1 MINGTEATYELTLIE
16 TMLGSKPSNEGVFT
30 DYIASNK
37 KDGVD
42 PEEIAAAK
50 EAEERVKESMT
61 IFHRME
67 DGETPMIWDYQLK
80 GLAKESCG
88 ALRRVEG
95 SLSSKVKAYKSVI
108 DTTIFV
114 FPRKIPLILPEGGKV
129 GIIERPLRAETMQGP
144 RVALAKSE
152 TVPAGTKMTFTV
164 KFLVPAMKDVF
175 EEWLDYGEL
184 HGCGQWRSGSWG
196 RFTWKE
202 IRDDSKKAE

>member
-1 MINGTEATYELTLIE
+1 MKEATYELTLTE
-16 TMLGSKPSNEGVFT
+16 MMLGSKPSNEGVFT

-50 EAEERVKESMT
+50 EAEERVKESIT

-67 DGETPMIWDYQLK
+67 DGETPMIWDYQIK
-80 GLAKESCG
+80 GFFKDACG
-88 ALRRVEG
+88 GLRR
-95 SLSSKVKAYKSVI
+95 SSETKSFGVKAYKSVI

-114 FPRKIPLILPEGGKV
+114 FPRKIPLIMPEGGKV
-129 GIIERPLRAETMQGP
+129 GVFERPLRAETMQGP

-152 TVPAGTKMTFTV
+152 TVPAGTKLVV
-164 KFLVPAMKDVF
+164 KVKLLVPSMKSVL

-184 HGCGQWRSGSWG
+184 RGLGQFRNGSYG

-202 IRDDSKKAE
+202 LSEDK